1 MIISVK
7 ANTITVS
14 LEDGVKVTVA
24 TLNDAFKMIKSHTTE
39 VQICLKMQ
47 TNDTFRLL
55 ANDTVTTFRNIK
67 KFELIGDQ
75 EMTSTIDCQGMAGL
89 SFIRSSNILL
99 KNVSFLNCGSLQN
112 SSSSDL
118 HKTNDRSTRYV
129 TLLMGI
135 HFLLSSNIS
144 LDHVTVH
151 RSPGIGVVFYST
163 GGTNLI
169 MNSNFME
176 NGLFLNQSHLGGG
189 GVAIEFVHCIPG
201 DYNCSLADGSKIDS
215 YYKQGTVFDI
225 RESKFTNNLGSESL
239 NGTHAFI
246 TPRYN
251 HNFAI
256 GRGGGLA
263 IILKGNSN
271 EISVIVS
278 NCEFIDNKAVW
289 GGGIEI
295 EFQDRARNN
304 NVVVES
310 TWFINN
316 QCHYTA
322 CNYEGTGGGGVR
334 VLFAGLDDVAI
345 NNTVNMTAVNFWR
358 NEAYLGG
365 GVSVTSVPRNVGYVN
380 FQNVTWIDNIA
391 RLGSAVNL
399 DVLDI
404 FFNRSPTQLV
414 FEDCEFKHNTVF
426 YTNKTGTTV
435 GTGTIFS
442 NSFHILFKGYTNCEG
457 NQASC
462 IYSVKAKIEFAENAI
477 GTFISNQAF
486 NGGGIALLSSAHI
499 FLNEGSNL
507 TFSNNIAHVHG
518 GAIYWEGIG
527 NQYLASSRNCFI
539 RYKEPFRHPSEWPV
553 ILRFVDNVANVT
565 GNDIFCTTLLGCLN
579 SSELDTLF
587 KLLLSNSSEM
597 FNWNLDTWNLTNG
610 SIATSPSHFIE
621 DEEII
626 CGSAHSIK
634 AVPGNLTQLSIRMKD
649 ETNSLLPMDSLV
661 FYTVVNDSTPF
672 ISSDKL
678 LFTGQEG
685 ETMEYNF
692 TTLQPRIISLR
703 VNVTLQECPFGFK
716 VENKTC
722 TDANYPYIQ
731 SHVNYTAS
739 IQRGYWIGKID
750 GDVVVSQCYF
760 CPFNKN
766 LPSSDFILLPKENVT
781 EFLCNGFNR
790 SGKFCQNCTEG
801 YGPVISSDR
810 YKCVKCHS
818 DNAKYGWSLYILWK
832 YLPTTAILLIVMT
845 FKLSVT
851 SGPTNAFVLFA
862 QMISA
867 TYGVNAGLIINYS
880 SIEYSADFIR
890 KIYVSL
896 YGLWNLDFFESF
908 DIIPICLTPDTTVL
922 TLHTLQYLTAIYP
935 LMFLGVFAIVLT
947 LYERGNRVTILLL
960 KPLHRLLARCFRFFN
975 LKRSIMDA
983 FATFLVL
990 SYTKFAVIS
999 AYLLYANPLLMANG
1013 NVKKRVSYFDSTKDF
1028 DSLKYSPYLSL
1039 AVIFTLVIGLLMPT
1053 ILLLYSL
1060 KPFNRFLQNHRL
1072 SFMLPGEKMKY
1083 FLNSF
1088 YHCYKDGT
1096 DGSNDRRYFASLYF
1110 YARFLLLYSYS
1121 VTTDWIEQFLVQ
1133 QMVVTGM
1140 IIAISVLQPY
1150 KNYIYNLV
1158 DCMMFGLLAIINVL
1172 SMYQAYLEV
1181 AHFPL
1186 SKVWYFI
1193 QLILVFIPLCY
1204 IIGVVFYFS
1213 IYRRW
1218 IARKVCK
1225 KLATMQKKK
1234 TLKPMTVSKVLLSEF
1249 NFGEFME
1256 EVDSQGRF
1264 QHVHYHGPMHTDTLN
1279 RDVQMAGNITPPLS
1293 SSISLSGEDWMKK
1306 LIALPDNEETK

>member
-1 MIISVK
+1 MIVSVK

-14 LEDGVKVTVA
+14 LEDGVEVTVA

-47 TNDTFRLL
+47 TNETFRLL
-55 ANDTVTTFRNIK
+55 ADDTVTTFRNMK

-89 SFIRSSNILL
+89 SFIKSSNILL
-99 KNVSFLNCGSLQN
+99 KNVSFLNCGSPQN

-135 HFLLSSNIS
+135 HFLLSSNIT

-169 MNSNFME
+169 TNSNFTK

-189 GVAIEFVHCIPG
+189 GVAIEFVYCIPG

-225 RESKFTNNLGSESL
+225 RESNFINNLGSESL

-256 GRGGGLA
+256 GKGGGLA

-278 NCEFIDNKAVW
+278 NCEFRHNKAVW
-289 GGGIEI
+289 GGGINI
-295 EFQDRARNN
+295 EFQDRANDN
-304 NVVVES
+304 DVVVES

-322 CNYEGTGGGGVR
+322 CNYKGTGGGGVR
-334 VLFAGLDDVAI
+334 VLFASLDDVAI
-345 NNTVNMTAVNFWR
+345 NNTVNMTAVKFWK

-365 GVSVTSVPRNVGYVN
+365 GVTVISDPGNVGFVK

-399 DVLDI
+399 NVLDI

-414 FEDCEFKHNTVF
+414 FEDCEFKYNTVF
-426 YTNKTGTTV
+426 YTNKTRTTV
-435 GTGTIFS
+435 DTGTIFS
-442 NSFHILFKGYTNCEG
+442 NSFPILFKGYTNCEG

-462 IYSVKAKIEFAENAI
+462 IYSVEAKIEFAENAI
-477 GTFISNQAF
+477 GTFTGNQAF

-499 FLNEGSNL
+499 ILNEGSNL

-518 GAIYWEGIG
+518 GAIFWEGIG

-539 RYKEPFRHPSEWPV
+539 RYKEQFRHPSEWPV
-553 ILRFVDNVANVT
+553 TLRFVDNVANVT

-587 KLLLSNSSEM
+587 ELLLSNSSEM
-597 FNWNLDTWNLTNG
+597 FNWNLVTWNLTNG

-626 CGSAHSIK
+626 CSSTHSIE
-634 AVPGNLTQLSIRMKD
+634 AVPIGNMTKSSTQRKD

-661 FYTVVNDSTPF
+661 VNDNTQLK
-672 ISSDKL
+672 SD
-678 LFTGQEG
+678 LFNHQEDD
-685 ETMEYNF
+685 TKTY
-692 TTLQPRIISLR
+692 TLQPRSLPQDCLYR
-703 VNVTLQECPFGFK
+703 LKFDIETE
-716 VENKTC
+716 TC
-722 TDANYPYIQ
+722 IDGNYSFIQ
-731 SHVNYTAS
+731 THNNDTVS

-750 GDVVVSQCYF
+750 DDVVVSQCYF

-766 LPSSDFILLPKENVT
+766 LPSSNFIFLHEIEDVN
-781 EFLCNGFNR
+781 EFFCDDLKRTGIL
-790 SGKFCQNCTEG
+790 CQNCTEG
-801 YGPVISSDR
+801 YGPAISSDS
-810 YKCVKCHS
+810 YMCVECNDTKDTAS
-818 DNAKYGWSLYILWK
+818 GWIIYILVK
-832 YLPTTAILLIVMT
+832 YVPITAILVVVII
-845 FKLSVT
+845 FKVSVT
-851 SGPTNAFVLFA
+851 SGPANSFVLFA
-862 QMISA
+862 QIIST
-867 TYGVNAGLIINYS
+867 TYGVNAGQLIIFSLNKH
-880 SIEYSADFIR
+880 SADVFR
-890 KIYVSL
+890 QLYVSL

-908 DIIPICLTPDTTVL
+908 NFKPICLSPNTTVL
-922 TLHTLQYLTAIYP
+922 TLHTLQYLTAAYP
-935 LMFLGVFAIVLT
+935 LMFLSVFAIVLT
-947 LYERGNRVTILLL
+947 LYERGNRVTVLLL
-960 KPLHRLLARCFRFFN
+960 KPLHRLFARCFRFFS

-999 AYLLYANPLLMANG
+999 AYLLYANPLFG
-1013 NVKKRVSYFDSTKDF
+1013 SDGTITKHVSYFDSTIDF
-1028 DSLKYSPYLSL
+1028 DSKEYAPYLSF

-1060 KPFNRFLQNHRL
+1060 KSFNQFLQNHCL
-1072 SFMLPGEKMKY
+1072 SFFLPGEKMKY
-1083 FLNSF
+1083 FLNYF

-1096 DGSNDRRYFASLYF
+1096 DGGHDRRYFASLYF
-1110 YARFLLLYSYS
+1110 YFRFFLIYSYAIINY
-1121 VTTDWIEQFLVQ
+1121 WGPHAQFLVQ
-1133 QMVVTGM
+1133 QMIITGM
-1140 IIAISVLQPY
+1140 IIVFCILQPY
-1150 KNYIYNLV
+1150 KNHIYNFV
-1158 DCMMFGLLAIINVL
+1158 DSMMFGLLAIINAL
-1172 SMYQAYLEV
+1172 FMYQAYIEV
-1181 AHFPL
+1181 ENFPL
-1186 SKVWYFI
+1186 SKFCFYI
-1193 QLILVFIPLCY
+1193 QIILIFIPLCY
-1204 IIGVVFYFS
+1204 IIGVVFYFA

-1218 IARKVCK
+1218 IARKLCK
-1225 KLATMQKKK
+1225 KLATLQKKK
-1234 TLKPMTVSKVLLSEF
+1234 TLKPMTVSKALLSEF

-1256 EVDSQGRF
+1256 EVNSQGRF

-1279 RDVQMAGNITPPLS
+1279 RDVGNLQMAGNITPPLS
-1293 SSISLSGEDWMKK
+1293 SLSGED
-1306 LIALPDNEETK
+1306 